1 MALIRCTECKA
12 KVSDKAATCPKCGA
26 PVEISKKKQK
36 SQISTG
42 CGCLIVL
49 LVGGAIISAIVGS
62 DDGGTASPPPPAK
75 PAQSPPKQTS
85 VPLPSYKIV
94 DRDKYDA
101 PIKTQ
106 TELHAVVSGSITE
119 SGLKALL
126 QKLYSEASA
135 SRGFK
140 YHGGKATHI
149 FIYLYT
155 SRDHFTSGMGQW
167 VAMLSRVGAD
177 SRVDTRVKTEL
188 IAQLTAKPETKHGLS
203 ESKRK
208 EIFRALVL
216 AEDRADSEA
225 QRRFPLE
232 PTEHLA
238 VGQTMA
244 LSRQTPLMPE
254 LDPADPMAAIQ
265 RMRQL
270 PAGSRIH
277 IQAVAR
283 KHGSPWYQVRA
294 SSRSGSSLGSGWI
307 NGTALSGQSSADPK
321 VQLRKQGDLMDTL
334 TKKYEQ
340 EIGARHSLTQEQ
352 LDQISVEGISKNW
365 PMP

>member
-12 KVSDKAATCPKCGA
+12 KVSDKATTCPKCGA

-49 LVGGAIISAIVGS
+49 LAGGAIISAIVGS
-62 DDGGTASPPPPAK
+62 DGGGASSTPPPAK

-85 VPLPSYKIV
+85 VTMPSYTIV

-101 PIKTQ
+101 PVKTQ
-106 TELHAVVSGSITE
+106 IELHAVVSGSITE

-126 QKLYSEASA
+126 QELYKEATA
-135 SRGFK
+135 TRGFK
-140 YHGGKATHI
+140 YHGGKPTHI

-167 VAMLSRVGAD
+167 IAMLSKVGAD

-188 IAQLTAKPETKHGLS
+188 IAQLTASPEQKHGLS

-208 EIFRALVL
+208 EIFRASVT
-216 AEDRADSEA
+216 AEDRAAADAERLHPIPDPSKPGYSQSQASAQVMKQAEA
-225 QRRFPLE
+225 LNE
-232 PTEHLA
+232 
-238 VGQTMA
+238 
-244 LSRQTPLMPE
+244 
-254 LDPADPMAAIQ
+254 
-265 RMRQL
+265 
-270 PAGSRIH
+270 
-277 IQAVAR
+277 
-283 KHGSPWYQVRA
+283 
-294 SSRSGSSLGSGWI
+294 
-307 NGTALSGQSSADPK
+307 
-321 VQLRKQGDLMDTL
+321 L
-334 TKKYEQ
+334 TKKYNSQ
-340 EIGARHSLTQEQ
+340 VARRYGISDEQ
-352 LDQISVEGISKNW
+352 LTAIAVEGIKKNW